1 MVAVFV
7 LDCCVITSDYAL
19 THSRH
24 LCNHL
29 SEDRQA
35 PAERPS
41 LVLHI
46 HVWVFGVGEGWV
58 ALPWAMDID
67 ETMQTVC
74 QCKYVCKYVNVI
86 CMLQVPHCEC
96 WLYYM
101 CSVMVPVDDGF
112 GIMVVSGCSG

>member
-1 MVAVFV
+1 MSGIVVMVAVFV

-29 SEDRQA
+29 SEDRRA

-46 HVWVFGVGEGWV
+46 HVWVFGVGDGWV

-67 ETMQTVC
+67 ETMRTVC
-74 QCKYVCKYVNVI
+74 QCKYVSI
-86 CMLQVPHCEC
+86 
-96 WLYYM
+96 
-101 CSVMVPVDDGF
+101 
-112 GIMVVSGCSG
+112 